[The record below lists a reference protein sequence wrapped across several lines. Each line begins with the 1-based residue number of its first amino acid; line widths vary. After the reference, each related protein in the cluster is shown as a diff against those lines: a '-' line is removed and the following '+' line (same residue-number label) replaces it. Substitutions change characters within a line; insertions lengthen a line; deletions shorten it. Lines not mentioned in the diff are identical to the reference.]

1 MLAIFENADAAQRA
15 IDSSPVTIP
24 LPPGSAPV
32 PHSNKNVILKTASKI
47 SPDDPPSIIM
57 EIQSSRH
64 NHPSN
69 ISRNPFYTTYNTH
82 KTSPMYKDLVRDG
95 IPVKELA
102 DCLPS
107 KKYHIGTGV
116 KENIQEENRWMGAMS
131 LMDLWKEGL
140 KEQEDQRAS
149 GDSTEKRKEYEEY
162 GEFQ

>member
-1 MLAIFENADAAQRA
+1 MLAIFENAEAAKRA

-32 PHSNKNVILKTASKI
+32 PHSNKNVMLKTASKI
-47 SPDDPPSIIM
+47 SPDDPPSIII

-107 KKYHIGTGV
+107 KKYHIGNGV

-162 GEFQ
+162 GEIQ